1 MTSSRQEVEAARE
14 PVMGRQCGMDLGLG
28 VRQRYGKSFSRLEV
42 NIRRKN
48 ISERK
53 KYSKAL
59 GQEALGEI
67 RGWRVAQMQINFQYH
82 MKRLQDL
89 GQMTSKHLLHLNHYH
104 SPNVILEKCI
114 FLPVCLQSAIV
125 FLSSFLRSQGMHLN
139 CMVISMFCGILM
151 ACQGD

>member
-59 GQEALGEI
+59 G
-67 RGWRVAQMQINFQYH
+67 
-82 MKRLQDL
+82 
-89 GQMTSKHLLHLNHYH
+89 
-104 SPNVILEKCI
+104 
-114 FLPVCLQSAIV
+114 
-125 FLSSFLRSQGMHLN
+125 
-139 CMVISMFCGILM
+139 
-151 ACQGD
+151 